1 MSLSPD
7 SRVLLT
13 EALQP
18 PPGYTVDVAVGTTY
32 SLDLTALLL
41 APMSFALFEHTRAG
55 HLEAVDPIRLLDAV
69 RRHAGH
75 TTVFCQAGAIAIPG
89 AYRSIFTFVEGSVA
103 EVKVEGGLFHPKMW
117 ALRFTREDSILHR
130 VVVLSRNLTFDQS
143 WDTVLVLDEAEG
155 GPIDAAS
162 AACFLRSLPSMAV
175 RPLDAVRLTQVEE
188 LASTLE
194 GVRLDAPDG
203 FRSGSL
209 HPLGGPSGSAWP
221 FPLEAQR
228 MLAISPFLSRGQL
241 ERLASGVTE
250 RTLVSRAEALNAIG
264 PAALEGWR
272 PHVLQALAEPGDNED
287 SGSAGH
293 RADEEGFADPRTGLH
308 AKTII
313 CDLPGGTSQ
322 IVTGSANLTEAA
334 WTRNIEFNAVLE
346 GSTARVGV
354 SATLDGLGRD
364 VPGLN
369 SMLEPYL
376 PDSREEDLTEGPDTW
391 AIEEFH
397 HRLAA
402 AGSVLTIET
411 VGEETVRA
419 SLRLPVLDDPEGLV
433 RGTTVWPL
441 ALPQGVNAG
450 VLGDPLVWEHATGN
464 ISPFLAVQTTWGAGK
479 SQVTRRC
486 VIMAELKGDL
496 PDRAGNAVL
505 NILRS
510 RADVLRYLV
519 FLLGDPTYDALL
531 GALEGGSGSWDAPA
545 GGGHN
550 VNIALFEPLVR
561 AIGRDTAELAQIAEL
576 IRDLR
581 EIDASRGD
589 SAEPLLPDGLDELW
603 DVVWQAHV
611 AEVGN
616 A

>member
-41 APMSFALFEHTRAG
+41 APMSFALFEHTNAD
-55 HLEAVDPIRLLDAV
+55 HLETVDPIRLLDAV

-89 AYRSIFTFVEGSVA
+89 AYRSILTFVEGSVA
-103 EVKVEGGLFHPKMW
+103 EVDVEGGLFHPKVW
-117 ALRFTREDSILHR
+117 ALRFTREDSVLHR

-143 WDTVLVLDEAEG
+143 WDTALVLDEAEG
-155 GPIDAAS
+155 GPIDAAP
-162 AACFLRSLPSMAV
+162 AAGFLRSLPRMAV
-175 RPLDAVRLTQVEE
+175 RPLDPTRIEQVED

-194 GVRLDAPDG
+194 GVRLAAPDG

-209 HPLGGPSGSAWP
+209 QPLGGPWETTWP
-221 FPLEAQR
+221 FPLKAKR
-228 MLAISPFLSRGQL
+228 MLAISPFLSRGRL
-241 ERLASGVTE
+241 ERLASGATE
-250 RTLVSRAEALNAIG
+250 RTLVSRAEALDEIR

-272 PHVLQALAEPGDNED
+272 PHVLQALAEPGEDDD
-287 SGSAGH
+287 SGTAGEH
-293 RADEEGFADPRTGLH
+293 DEEEGFADPRTGLH

-346 GSTARVGV
+346 GSTERVGV
-354 SATLDGLGRD
+354 SATLDGLGKD

-376 PDSREEDLTEGPDTW
+376 PEPREEDVTDGPDTW

-402 AGSVLTIET
+402 ANSVLTIEAA
-411 VGEETVRA
+411 GEQTVRA
-419 SLRLPVLDDPEGLV
+419 RLHLPEFDDPDGLAGV
-433 RGTTVWPL
+433 TTMWPL
-441 ALPQGVNAG
+441 ALPQGTNAR
-450 VLGDPLVWEHATGN
+450 VLGDPLVWEHAADN
-464 ISPFLAVQTTWGAGK
+464 ISPFLAVQSTWGAGK
-479 SQVTRRC
+479 AQVTRRC
-486 VIMAELKGDL
+486 VIMADLEGDL
-496 PDRAGNAVL
+496 PDRARNAVL

-531 GALEGGSGSWDAPA
+531 GALDGGGGSWDAPA
-545 GGGHN
+545 GGGRN